1 MIQEQTKL
9 KVIDN
14 SGGKIVK
21 CIKVLKGTNKK
32 IAKLGELIK
41 VVVKDC
47 LYNSKIK
54 KGQVLNAIVS
64 RTVFFSKRNDG
75 TYLSFNENSVILLN
89 NNFQMIGTRIIGV
102 LSKEI
107 KNFFLNKSVNFSSE
121 LI

>member
-14 SGGKIVK
+14 SGGRIVK

-64 RTVFFSKRNDG
+64 RTKSFSKRKDG

-89 NNFQMIGTRIIGV
+89 SNFQMIGTRVIGII
-102 LSKEI
+102 SKEI
-107 KNFFLNKSVNFSSE
+107 KNFFLNKSINFSSE

>member
-47 LYNSKIK
+47 IYNSKIK
-54 KGQVLNAIVS
+54 KGQVLNAVVS
-64 RTVFFSKRNDG
+64 RTKFFSKRSDG
-75 TYLSFNENSVILLN
+75 SYLSFNENSVILLN
-89 NNFQMIGTRIIGV
+89 NNFQIIGTRVIGIV
-102 LSKEI
+102 SKEI
-107 KNFFLNKSVNFSSE
+107 KNFFLNKSINFSNE

>member
-21 CIKVLKGTNKK
+21 CIKVLKGSKKK

-47 LYNSKIK
+47 LYNSKVK

-64 RTVFFSKRNDG
+64 RIKFSFTRKDG

-89 NNFQMIGTRIIGV
+89 NSFQTIGTRIIGIV
-102 LSKEI
+102 PKEI
-107 KNFFLNKSVNFSSE
+107 KKFFLNKSINFSNE

>member
-14 SGGKIVK
+14 SGGRIVK

-54 KGQVLNAIVS
+54 KGQILNAIVS
-64 RTVFFSKRNDG
+64 RTKFFSKRNDG
-75 TYLSFNENSVILLN
+75 TYLSFNENGVILLN
-89 NNFQMIGTRIIGV
+89 NNFQIIGTRIVGV
-102 LSKEI
+102 IPKEI
-107 KNFFLNKSVNFSSE
+107 KNFFLNKLVNFSSE

>member
-21 CIKVLKGTNKK
+21 CIKVLKGTKKK
-32 IAKLGELIK
+32 IAKLGEIIK

-64 RTVFFSKRNDG
+64 RTKFFSKRKDG

-89 NNFQMIGTRIIGV
+89 NNFQMIGTRIIGII
-102 LSKEI
+102 SKEI
-107 KNFFLNKSVNFSSE
+107 KNFFLNKLVNFSSE

>member
-21 CIKVLKGTNKK
+21 CIKVLKGTKKK

-64 RTVFFSKRNDG
+64 RTIFFSKRKDG

-102 LSKEI
+102 ISKEI
-107 KNFFLNKSVNFSSE
+107 KNFFLNKSINFSSE

>member
-14 SGGKIVK
+14 SGGKMVK

-54 KGQVLNAIVS
+54 KGQVLNAIIS
-64 RTVFFSKRNDG
+64 RTKSFSKRNDG

-89 NNFQMIGTRIIGV
+89 NNFQIIGTRVIGIV
-102 LSKEI
+102 SKEI
-107 KNFFLNKSVNFSSE
+107 KKFFLNKSINFSNE